1 MRIGHGEPHPILKR
15 IMKKRILGIVLF
27 SGGVKNRTRELFV
40 LSGSLSFLD
49 DLLSDVF
56 GSRFIVVKYE

>member
-1 MRIGHGEPHPILKR
+1 MRIGHGEPYPILKR

-27 SGGVKNRTRELFV
+27 SGGAMLRARGLFV

-49 DLLSDVF
+49 DFLSDVF

>member
-1 MRIGHGEPHPILKR
+1 MRIGHGKPYPILKR

-27 SGGVKNRTRELFV
+27 SGGAMLRARGLFV
-40 LSGSLSFLD
+40 LSGGLSFLD
-49 DLLSDVF
+49 DFLSDVF